1 MTTTRR
7 SFVAL
12 SVSTATALTLAAC
25 SGSNDAASGTSPTNV
40 AASAPG
46 TQGATQA
53 SAAPTSATIAT
64 NTGDVKVTLPTKRPV
79 CLDNRSFEILA
90 TWGVSL
96 VAAPKPLIP
105 ATVTAFNGEDVANIG
120 NHREPNLEALVAA
133 EPDVIISGQRFSQ
146 FNKDIATLTQGTPL
160 IDLEPRDGENFTSEL
175 VRHVTG
181 LGEVF
186 SKQDEAKAI
195 VDAFHKATDKAKAA
209 YDGTSKVMTVNVSGG
224 EIGYIAPHVGRTF
237 GPVFDMLGLKPALE
251 VAGATNDHEGDDIS
265 VEAIAES
272 NPDWIFVLD
281 RDAAIKSAK
290 DSYTPAEQV
299 IAGNAAL
306 QNVKAVSSGHIVYAP
321 ADTYTNESILTY
333 TEIMDSIA
341 AAFSGA
347 KG

>member
-1 MTTTRR
+1 MTITRR

-12 SVSTATALTLAAC
+12 TVSTATALTLAAC
-25 SGSNDAASGTSPTNV
+25 SGSNDAASGASP
-40 AASAPG
+40 AGAEASAPG
-46 TQGATQA
+46 TQA
-53 SAAPTSATIAT
+53 SAAPTSVTLAT
-64 NTGDVKVTLPTKRPV
+64 NTGDVEVALPVKRPV

-105 ATVTAFNGEDVANIG
+105 ATVTAFDGEDVVDIG

-146 FNKDIATLTQGTPL
+146 FNEDIAALTEGTPL
-160 IDLEPRDGENFTSEL
+160 VDLEPRDGEDFASEL

-181 LGEVF
+181 LGEIF

-195 VDAFHKATDKAKAA
+195 VDSFHKATDKAKSA
-209 YDGTSKVMTVNVSGG
+209 YDGTSTVMAVNVSGG

-237 GPVFDMLGLKPALE
+237 GPIFDMLGLTPALE
-251 VAGATNDHEGDDIS
+251 VAGATNDHKGDDIS

-272 NPDWIFVLD
+272 NPDWILVLD

-290 DSYTPAEQV
+290 DGYTPAEQV

-306 QNVKAVSSGHIVYAP
+306 QNVTAVTSGHIVYAP

-333 TEIMDSIA
+333 TEIMDSLA
-341 AAFSGA
+341 TAFSGA

>member
-1 MTTTRR
+1 MPITRR

-12 SVSTATALTLAAC
+12 TASTAAALTLAAC
-25 SGSNDAASGTSPTNV
+25 SGSNDSASGASPAGTE
-40 AASAPG
+40 APAATTEASAV
-46 TQGATQA
+46 
-53 SAAPTSATIAT
+53 PTSVTIAS
-64 NTGDVKVTLPTKRPV
+64 NTGEVEVALPVERPA

-96 VAAPKPLIP
+96 VAAPKRLIP
-105 ATVTAFNGEDVANIG
+105 STVTAFDGEEVADIG
-120 NHREPNLEALVAA
+120 NHREPKLEALVAA

-146 FNKDIATLTQGTPL
+146 YNEDIAALTEGTPL
-160 IDLEPRDGENFTSEL
+160 IDLEPRDGEDFAAEL

-186 SKQDEAKAI
+186 SKQDEAKAL
-195 VDAFHKATDKAKAA
+195 VDDFHKATEKAKTA
-209 YDGTSKVMTVNVSGG
+209 YDGTSTVMAVNVSGG
-224 EIGYIAPHVGRTF
+224 EIGYVAPHVGRTF

-251 VAGATNDHEGDDIS
+251 VAGATDDHQGDDIS

-272 NPDWIFVLD
+272 NPDWILVLD
-281 RDAAIKSAK
+281 RDAAIKSAEEG
-290 DSYTPAEQV
+290 YTPAEQV

-306 QNVKAVSSGHIVYAP
+306 QNVTAVASGHIVYAP
-321 ADTYTNESILTY
+321 ADTYTNESIITY